1 VQHPVAV
8 AGRCLGLR
16 DARLDAVGDV
26 VDPLKL
32 ACVDAGP
39 RVDNPEAVAHSA
51 PDLDVSPV
59 GVFGRISRIDRHKS
73 IALRDVYQ
81 RHDCDA
87 GEYDVLAALR
97 RSGPPHVLT
106 PTELSRT
113 VPVNSATMT
122 ERLTRLE
129 QRGLVPRTRSDRDR
143 RSVTVGLTRA
153 GRTLIDRAVKDLL
166 ALQTRLLDCLTQAD
180 QRALARLLAK
190 LAADLDAQEISARGV
205 HARRGRD
212 DT

>member
-1 VQHPVAV
+1 MPDHVSTI
-8 AGRCLGLR
+8 
-16 DARLDAVGDV
+16 
-26 VDPLKL
+26 LKQW
-32 ACVDAGP
+32 
-39 RVDNPEAVAHSA
+39 RTQR

-73 IALRDVYQ
+73 TALREVYR

-97 RSGPPHVLT
+97 RNVPPHVLT
-106 PTELSRT
+106 PTDLSRT
-113 VPVNSATMT
+113 VLVNSATMT

-129 QRGLVPRTRSDRDR
+129 QRGLVLRTRSDRDR
-143 RSVTVGLTRA
+143 RSVSVGLTRA
-153 GRTLIDRAVKDLL
+153 GRDLIDSAVKDLL
-166 ALQTRLLDCLTQAD
+166 AIESRLLGGLTQAD

-190 LAADLDAQEISARGV
+190 LAADLDAQEISARGL

>member
-1 VQHPVAV
+1 MPDHVSTILEQW
-8 AGRCLGLR
+8 RSQR
-16 DARLDAVGDV
+16 
-26 VDPLKL
+26 
-32 ACVDAGP
+32 
-39 RVDNPEAVAHSA
+39 

-73 IALRDVYQ
+73 TALREVYR

-97 RSGPPHVLT
+97 RTGPPHCLT
-106 PTELSRT
+106 PTELART
-113 VPVNSATMT
+113 VLVNSATMT

-129 QRGLVPRTRSDRDR
+129 QRRLVLRTRSDRDR
-143 RSVTVGLTRA
+143 RSVSVGLTAA
-153 GRTLIDRAVKDLL
+153 GRDVIDSAVEDLL
-166 ALQTRLLDCLTQAD
+166 AVESRLLDGLTQAD

-190 LAADLDAQEISARGV
+190 LAAGLDAKEISARGV
-205 HARRGRD
+205 RAPLDQD